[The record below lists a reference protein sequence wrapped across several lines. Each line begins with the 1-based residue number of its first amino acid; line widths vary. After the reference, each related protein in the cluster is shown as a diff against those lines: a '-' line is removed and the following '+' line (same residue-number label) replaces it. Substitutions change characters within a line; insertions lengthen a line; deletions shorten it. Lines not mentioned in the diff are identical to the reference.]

1 MIDRHSKTSLLLAAL
16 SLVALGGCNL
26 MTAPAYKEPAAQN
39 VEVAVTPD
47 AATVNVNETVPFT
60 ATVTGAA
67 DTTVTW
73 SATCGSVTATGAF
86 TAPGTAGSCVVT
98 AKSNAQPTA
107 TGSAVVTVSAT
118 PVPVA
123 ITIDKP
129 TASAVACKTVQ
140 FTATVTGATN
150 KAVTWSVQEGATGGT
165 VSAAGLY
172 TAPDGAG
179 TYHVIATAAA
189 DTTKKVT
196 ATVTV
201 TTQNR
206 VGGGEPGHRRGRARR
221 DDPAHRDRH
230 DELRD
235 VHRVP
240 HAARRRHRGLKYRG
254 RSSLDSGPLRGP
266 TLGMSGPFRGAQR
279 WSSGWRHTLGCSTHS
294 TSAPSGA

>member
-16 SLVALGGCNL
+16 VLAALGGCNL
-26 MTAPAYKEPAAQN
+26 MTAPAYKPPAAAQN

-47 AATVNVNETVPFT
+47 TATVNVNETLALN

-73 SATCGSVTATGAF
+73 SATCGTVTAGGAF
-86 TAPGTAGSCVVT
+86 TAPGTAGTCVVT

-140 FTATVTGATN
+140 FTATVTGSTN
-150 KAVTWSVQEGATGGT
+150 KTVTWAVQEGATGGR
-165 VSAAGLY
+165 VSGTGLY

-196 ATVTV
+196 ATITV
-201 TTQNR
+201 TTQI
-206 VGGGEPGHRRGRARR
+206 VSVSVSPATVEVAPGGTTQLTATVTTSCGTFTALRTMH
-221 DDPAHRDRH
+221 DDGTI
-230 DELRD
+230 E
-235 VHRVP
+235 
-240 HAARRRHRGLKYRG
+240 
-254 RSSLDSGPLRGP
+254 
-266 TLGMSGPFRGAQR
+266 
-279 WSSGWRHTLGCSTHS
+279 
-294 TSAPSGA
+294 